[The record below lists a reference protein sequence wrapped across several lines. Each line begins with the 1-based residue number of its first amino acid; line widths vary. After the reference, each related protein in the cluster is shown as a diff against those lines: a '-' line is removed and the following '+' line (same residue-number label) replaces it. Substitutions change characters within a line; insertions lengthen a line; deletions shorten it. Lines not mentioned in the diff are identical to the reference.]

1 MRKPRIRRHLL
12 TGLLVFFPIWLTWI
26 VLKFVVGTL
35 STVTAPVVR
44 PLFAS
49 LHGHVPWL
57 GYEWLQTLVS
67 VALTLLLLFLL
78 GYLASQVIGRQA
90 IDVFDRLVARIPLV
104 QSVYGGAKKLLNV
117 LQTKPGNAQR
127 VVLIDFPN
135 KGMQAIG
142 LVTRVLRDPGSGREL
157 AAVYV
162 PTTPN
167 PTSGYLELVPI
178 ENLTATDMSL
188 DEAMSFII
196 SGGAIVP
203 ERFDPAQPE
212 PPASR

>member
-12 TGLLVFFPIWLTWI
+12 TGLLIFFPIWLTWI

-44 PLFAS
+44 PLFNS

-57 GYEWLQTLVS
+57 GYDWLQTLVS
-67 VALTLLLLFLL
+67 VVLTLLLLFLL
-78 GYLASQVIGRQA
+78 GYLGSQVIGRQA
-90 IDVFDRLVARIPLV
+90 IEVFDRLVARIPLV
-104 QSVYGGAKKLLNV
+104 QSVYGGAKKLLSA
-117 LQTKPGNAQR
+117 LQTQPGNVQR
-127 VVLIDFPN
+127 VVLIDFPHQ
-135 KGMQAIG
+135 GMQALG
-142 LVTRVLRDPGSGREL
+142 LVTRVLRDPGSGREM

-167 PTSGYLELVPI
+167 PTSGYLELVAV
-178 ENLTATDMSL
+178 EDLKATDMTL

-196 SGGAIVP
+196 SGGAIAP
-203 ERFDPAQPE
+203 ERFDPVQP
-212 PPASR
+212 PPAS